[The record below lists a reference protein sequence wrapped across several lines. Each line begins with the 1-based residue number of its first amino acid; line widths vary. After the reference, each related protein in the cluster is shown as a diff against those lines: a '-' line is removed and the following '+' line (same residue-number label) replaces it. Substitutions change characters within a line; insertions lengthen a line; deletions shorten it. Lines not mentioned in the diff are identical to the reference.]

1 MPPPRGPGVPF
12 SSDYLP
18 LLLARAAAAVSGK
31 GRPPHR
37 LDATEPVGR
46 VLAVLCDVPDATVGH
61 LAETCYML
69 QPTMTKLLNEME
81 RNGLLQRH
89 RDARDMRVVRIALT
103 SKGETEAA
111 DLLLAARRHE
121 AKLLA
126 QHPRARAIKD
136 VLRDLLREGTRHP
149 EQ

>member
-1 MPPPRGPGVPF
+1 MPPQHGPGVPF
-12 SSDYLP
+12 SSNYLP
-18 LLLARAAAAVSGK
+18 LLLARAAAAVSK
-31 GRPPHR
+31 SRLPHW
-37 LDATEPVGR
+37 LDVTEPVGR

-89 RDARDMRVVRIALT
+89 RDARDMRVVRVALT
-103 SKGETEAA
+103 SKGKTEAA
-111 DLLLAARRHE
+111 GLLLAARRYE

-126 QHPRARAIKD
+126 QHPRARTIKD
-136 VLRDLLREGTRHP
+136 VLRDLLHEATRHP